1 MKNNKISH
9 IFEHEIYRFGSTV
22 KSIFKVGVAVLISAS
37 MMMSS
42 ISGLAVNSNDADSQS
57 AQTTQSSDNSDSSN
71 NSDNSQKTTQKQSNP
86 DRKQGEK
93 PALGDGET
101 GILIDSA
108 SGRVLFEK
116 DSTKRMYPASTTKVM
131 TALLTI
137 EAIERGEISLDTQI
151 EVTAEMLKDSD
162 PDGSNM
168 ALKEGEILSVD
179 ALLKGLMIPSGND
192 AACALADYIGKSIP
206 EFADM
211 MNLSLIHI

>member
-9 IFEHEIYRFGSTV
+9 IFEHDIYRFGSTV

-42 ISGLAVNSNDADSQS
+42 ISGLAVKSNDADSQS

-137 EAIERGEISLDTQI
+137 ESIERGEISLDTQI
-151 EVTAEMLKDSD
+151 EVTA
-162 PDGSNM
+162 
-168 ALKEGEILSVD
+168 
-179 ALLKGLMIPSGND
+179 
-192 AACALADYIGKSIP
+192 
-206 EFADM
+206 
-211 MNLSLIHI
+211 